1 MGTTAPRA
9 GPYRM
14 KNPDEQTSEE
24 FMMMT
29 KKLIDL
35 YKKLR
40 EVAELELMT
49 FDTEELEILKI
60 FYGEE
65 LIYPLHGD
73 VTSLLSGPSG
83 SDRVH

>member
-1 MGTTAPRA
+1 MN
-9 GPYRM
+9 
-14 KNPDEQTSEE
+14 NPDDQTSEE

-29 KKLIDL
+29 KKLIGL
-35 YKKLR
+35 FKKIR

-65 LIYPLHGD
+65 LMYPLHGD
-73 VTSLLSGPSG
+73 VTSLLSGPTG

>member
-1 MGTTAPRA
+1 MT
-9 GPYRM
+9 
-14 KNPDEQTSEE
+14 NPEEQTSEE

-35 YKKLR
+35 FQKIR
-40 EVAELELMT
+40 ETAELELMT

-60 FYGEE
+60 FYGED

>member
-1 MGTTAPRA
+1 MYWTLSNMT
-9 GPYRM
+9 
-14 KNPDEQTSEE
+14 NPEDQTSEE

-35 YKKLR
+35 FQKIR
-40 EVAELELMT
+40 ETAELELMT

>member
-1 MGTTAPRA
+1 MT
-9 GPYRM
+9 
-14 KNPDEQTSEE
+14 NPDDQTSEE

-29 KKLIDL
+29 KKLIGL
-35 YKKLR
+35 FKKIR

-65 LIYPLHGD
+65 LMYPLHGD
-73 VTSLLSGPSG
+73 VTSLLSGPTG

>member
-1 MGTTAPRA
+1 MT
-9 GPYRM
+9 
-14 KNPDEQTSEE
+14 NPEDQTSEE

-35 YKKLR
+35 FQKIR
-40 EVAELELMT
+40 ETAELELMT

>member
-1 MGTTAPRA
+1 MT
-9 GPYRM
+9 
-14 KNPDEQTSEE
+14 NPENQTSEE

-29 KKLIDL
+29 KKLIGL
-35 YKKLR
+35 YKKIR

-60 FYGEE
+60 FYGED

-73 VTSLLSGPSG
+73 VTSLLSGPTG

>member
-1 MGTTAPRA
+1 MYWTLSNMT
-9 GPYRM
+9 
-14 KNPDEQTSEE
+14 EETTSEE
-24 FMMMT
+24 FMMMN

-35 YKKLR
+35 FQKIR
-40 EVAELELMT
+40 ETAEIELMT

-73 VTSLLSGPSG
+73 VTTLLSGPSG

>member
-1 MGTTAPRA
+1 MS
-9 GPYRM
+9 
-14 KNPDEQTSEE
+14 DEPTSEE

-29 KKLIDL
+29 KKLVDL

-65 LIYPLHGD
+65 LTYPLYGD
-73 VTSLLSGPSG
+73 VTSLLSGPTG

>member
-1 MGTTAPRA
+1 MT
-9 GPYRM
+9 
-14 KNPDEQTSEE
+14 NSDDQTSQE
-24 FMMMT
+24 FIMMT
-29 KKLIDL
+29 KKLIGL
-35 YKKLR
+35 FKKIR

-73 VTSLLSGPSG
+73 VTSLLSGPTG

>member
-1 MGTTAPRA
+1 MTEET
-9 GPYRM
+9 
-14 KNPDEQTSEE
+14 TSEE
-24 FMMMT
+24 FMMMN

-35 YKKLR
+35 FQKIR
-40 EVAELELMT
+40 ETAELELMT

-73 VTSLLSGPSG
+73 VTTLLSGPSG

>member
-1 MGTTAPRA
+1 MTEET
-9 GPYRM
+9 
-14 KNPDEQTSEE
+14 TSEE
-24 FMMMT
+24 FMMMN

-35 YKKLR
+35 FQKIR
-40 EVAELELMT
+40 ETAEIELMT

-73 VTSLLSGPSG
+73 VTTLLSGPSG

>member
-1 MGTTAPRA
+1 MYWTLSNMT
-9 GPYRM
+9 
-14 KNPDEQTSEE
+14 EETTSEE
-24 FMMMT
+24 FMMMN

-35 YKKLR
+35 FQKIR
-40 EVAELELMT
+40 ETAEIELMT

>member
-1 MGTTAPRA
+1 MT
-9 GPYRM
+9 
-14 KNPDEQTSEE
+14 NPEDQTSEE
-24 FMMMT
+24 FVMMT

-35 YKKLR
+35 FQKIR
-40 EVAELELMT
+40 ETAELELMT

>member
-1 MGTTAPRA
+1 MG
-9 GPYRM
+9 
-14 KNPDEQTSEE
+14 NPEDQTSEE

-35 YKKLR
+35 FQKIR
-40 EVAELELMT
+40 ETAELELMT

-73 VTSLLSGPSG
+73 VTSLLSGPTG

>member
-1 MGTTAPRA
+1 MS
-9 GPYRM
+9 
-14 KNPDEQTSEE
+14 DEPTSEE

-49 FDTEELEILKI
+49 FDTEELEILKL

-65 LIYPLHGD
+65 LTYPLYGD
-73 VTSLLSGPSG
+73 VRSLLSGPTG

>member
-1 MGTTAPRA
+1 MT
-9 GPYRM
+9 
-14 KNPDEQTSEE
+14 NPEDQTSEE

-35 YKKLR
+35 FQKIR
-40 EVAELELMT
+40 ETAELELMT

-60 FYGEE
+60 FYGED

>member
-1 MGTTAPRA
+1 MSEDQT
-9 GPYRM
+9 
-14 KNPDEQTSEE
+14 QTSEE

-60 FYGEE
+60 FYGED

-73 VTSLLSGPSG
+73 VKTLLSGPTG

>member
-1 MGTTAPRA
+1 MTEET
-9 GPYRM
+9 
-14 KNPDEQTSEE
+14 TSEE
-24 FMMMT
+24 FMMMN

-35 YKKLR
+35 FQKIR
-40 EVAELELMT
+40 ETAEIELMT

>member
-1 MGTTAPRA
+1 MTKPE
-9 GPYRM
+9 
-14 KNPDEQTSEE
+14 DQTSEE
-24 FMMMT
+24 FVMMT

-35 YKKLR
+35 FQKIR
-40 EVAELELMT
+40 ETAELELMT

-73 VTSLLSGPSG
+73 VTSLLSGPTG